1 MVVVGLPNIIPMR
14 VAGTASVAANQGI
27 ATATRRTSVR
37 MVVTP
42 GADHVVAGGVAARN
56 LHLRL
61 EQEKTE
67 ALAVNR
73 VHPVSGDEP
82 SGRPHSWQDL
92 ASPKFQ
98 HVFDASD

>member
-1 MVVVGLPNIIPMR
+1 MR

-82 SGRPHSWQDL
+82 WCRPHSRSEERRVGEEGRSRW
-92 ASPKFQ
+92 SPHHLKNQ
-98 HVFDASD
+98 AGT